1 MASLS
6 FSPWASAISQQ
17 PGTLWDLSSSEA
29 FLRKRRREEIGALVV
44 EAQLP
49 LPLPPPGLGLALLEG
64 HMRARAVGLVPV
76 PRLDKLLCE
85 VVGAA
90 PLEADQAEEG
100 AQVVRGAVGAHVLAV
115 VHGHDGDL
123 HRLERGELAPVR
135 VGEDA
140 GLAYVLLDLAQRRLH
155 VLVLLLGLDAND
167 EDAVELV
174 AVVLALQFPRAVDLL
189 VQPGRLQRLLD
200 QLNVGVVRD
209 AGRDLDDGVQV
220 ACGRANG

>member
-1 MASLS
+1 MPSGSCQCRALTNCLAKLS
-6 FSPWASAISQQ
+6 A
-17 PGTLWDLSSSEA
+17 
-29 FLRKRRREEIGALVV
+29 RRA
-44 EAQLP
+44 
-49 LPLPPPGLGLALLEG
+49 
-64 HMRARAVGLVPV
+64 
-76 PRLDKLLCE
+76 
-85 VVGAA
+85 
-90 PLEADQAEEG
+90 LEADHAQER

-140 GLAYVLLDLAQRRLH
+140 GLAYVLLDLAQRGLH
-155 VLVLLLGLDAND
+155 VLVLLLGLDAHD

-174 AVVLALQFPRAVDLL
+174 AVDVLALHLPRAVDLL